1 MEKINLIV
9 AAMEVELNALLN
21 EIAEYEEIKV
31 KGETLYRFER
41 NNKIYYAGL
50 GKIGKVHTAVYLAK
64 MIESLDIERIFNIGT
79 SGGIRKD
86 LTTRDVIIATKV
98 GYYDVDV
105 TDFNYKLGQMCG
117 CPQYFD
123 CDNEYIKNNLRK
135 SELSLVEG
143 IVLSGDTFMNREKYL
158 KSNLVKFDDEIL
170 ACEMESG
177 AVGQVCYIYNIPF
190 VVIRSI
196 SDIVTRD
203 NNNFEEHVSNANE
216 TSTNSAKALLQ
227 LI

>member
-50 GKIGKVHTAVYLAK
+50 GKIGKVHTAVYLTK

-79 SGGIRKD
+79 SGGINKE

-105 TDFNYKLGQMCG
+105 TDFDYKLGQMCG
-117 CPQYFD
+117 CPQYFA
-123 CDNEYIKNNLRK
+123 CDTEYIKNNLRK

-158 KSNLVKFDDEIL
+158 KSNLVKLEDEIL

>member
-50 GKIGKVHTAVYLAK
+50 GKIGKVHTAVYLTK

-79 SGGIRKD
+79 SGGINKD

-105 TDFNYKLGQMCG
+105 TDFDYKLGQMCG
-117 CPQYFD
+117 CSQYFA
-123 CDNEYIKNNLRK
+123 CDTEYIKNNLRK

-158 KSNLVKFDDEIL
+158 KSNLVKLDDDIL

>member
-21 EIAEYEEIKV
+21 EISQYEEIKV
-31 KGETLYRFER
+31 KGETLYRFIR
-41 NNKIYYAGL
+41 NNKVYYAGL
-50 GKIGKVHTAVYLAK
+50 GKIGKVHTAVYLTK
-64 MIESLDIERIFNIGT
+64 MIESLNIERIFNIGT
-79 SGGIRKD
+79 SGGIKED
-86 LTTRDVIIATKV
+86 LTTSDVIIATKV

-105 TDFNYKLGQMCG
+105 TDFSYKLGQMCS
-117 CPQYFD
+117 CPQYFS
-123 CDNEYIKNNLRK
+123 CDTEYIKNNLRK
-135 SELSLVEG
+135 SELSLKEG

-158 KSNLVKFDDEIL
+158 KSNLVRLEDEIL

-203 NNNFEEHVSNANE
+203 NNNFEEHVSNADV
-216 TSTNSAKALLQ
+216 TSTNSAKVLLQ

>member
-21 EIAEYEEIKV
+21 EIAQYEEIKV

-41 NNKIYYAGL
+41 NNKVYYAGL
-50 GKIGKVHTAVYLAK
+50 GKIGKVHTAVYLTK

-105 TDFNYKLGQMCG
+105 TDFDYKLGQMCG
-117 CPQYFD
+117 CPQYFP
-123 CDNEYIKNNLRK
+123 CDTEYIKNNLRK
-135 SELSLVEG
+135 SDLSLIEG

-158 KSNLVKFDDEIL
+158 KSNLVKLEDDIL

>member
-21 EIAEYEEIKV
+21 EISEYEEIKI

-41 NNKIYYAGL
+41 NNKVYYAGL
-50 GKIGKVHTAVYLAK
+50 GKIGKVHTAVYLTK

-105 TDFNYKLGQMCG
+105 TDFNYKLGQMCA
-117 CPQYFD
+117 CPQYFS
-123 CDNEYIKNNLRK
+123 CDTEYIKNNLRK
-135 SELSLVEG
+135 NDLSLIEG

-158 KSNLVKFDDEIL
+158 KSNLVKLDDEIL

-177 AVGQVCYIYNIPF
+177 AVGQVCYLYNIPF

-203 NNNFEEHVSNANE
+203 NNNFEEHVSNADE

>member
-21 EIAEYEEIKV
+21 EISQYEEIKV
-31 KGETLYRFER
+31 KGETLYRFIR
-41 NNKIYYAGL
+41 NNKVYYAGL
-50 GKIGKVHTAVYLAK
+50 GKIGKVHTAVYLTK
-64 MIESLDIERIFNIGT
+64 MIESLNIERIFNIGT
-79 SGGIRKD
+79 SGGIKED
-86 LTTRDVIIATKV
+86 LTTSDVIIATKV

-105 TDFNYKLGQMCG
+105 TDFSYKLGQMCS
-117 CPQYFD
+117 CPQYFS
-123 CDNEYIKNNLRK
+123 CDTEYVKNNLRK
-135 SELSLVEG
+135 SELSLKEG
-143 IVLSGDTFMNREKYL
+143 IVLSGDTFMNKEKYL
-158 KSNLVKFDDEIL
+158 KSNLVRLEDEIL

-203 NNNFEEHVSNANE
+203 NNNFEEHVSNADA
-216 TSTNSAKALLQ
+216 TSTNSAKVLLQ

>member
-9 AAMEVELNALLN
+9 AAMEVELNALLT
-21 EIAEYEEIKV
+21 EIAQYEEIKV

-41 NNKIYYAGL
+41 NNKVYYAGL
-50 GKIGKVHTAVYLAK
+50 GKIGKVHTAVYLTK

-79 SGGIRKD
+79 SGGINKD

-105 TDFNYKLGQMCG
+105 TDFDYKLGQMCG
-117 CPQYFD
+117 CPQYFS
-123 CDNEYIKNNLRK
+123 CDTEYVKNNLRK

-158 KSNLVKFDDEIL
+158 KSNLVKLDDDIL

>member
-21 EIAEYEEIKV
+21 EISQYEEIKV
-31 KGETLYRFER
+31 KGETLYRFIR
-41 NNKIYYAGL
+41 NNKVYYAGL
-50 GKIGKVHTAVYLAK
+50 GKIGKVHTAVYLTK
-64 MIESLDIERIFNIGT
+64 MIESLNIERIFNIGT
-79 SGGIRKD
+79 SGGIKED
-86 LTTRDVIIATKV
+86 LTTSDVIIATKV

-105 TDFNYKLGQMCG
+105 TDFSYKLGQMCS
-117 CPQYFD
+117 CPQYFS
-123 CDNEYIKNNLRK
+123 CDTEYVKNNLRK
-135 SELSLVEG
+135 SELSLKEG

-158 KSNLVKFDDEIL
+158 KSNLVRLEDEIF

-203 NNNFEEHVSNANE
+203 NNNFEEHVSNADA
-216 TSTNSAKALLQ
+216 TSTNSAKVLLQ